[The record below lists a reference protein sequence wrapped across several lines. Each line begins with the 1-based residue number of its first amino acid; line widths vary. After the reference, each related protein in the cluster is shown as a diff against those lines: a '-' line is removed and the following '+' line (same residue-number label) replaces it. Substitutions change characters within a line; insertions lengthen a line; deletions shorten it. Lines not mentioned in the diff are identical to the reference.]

1 MRSWQTSSSTE
12 RQRSQIRTSSSTAA
26 SADRSGSITLRR
38 SPGATSRRTAPAR
51 IGIEL
56 YQIEV
61 YSFLCGRLRSE
72 ADAHDLFG
80 QLAEDAMRGIER
92 FEWRAS
98 FRTWLY

>member
-1 MRSWQTSSSTE
+1 
-12 RQRSQIRTSSSTAA
+12 
-26 SADRSGSITLRR
+26 
-38 SPGATSRRTAPAR
+38 
-51 IGIEL
+51 
-56 YQIEV
+56 V

-98 FRTWLY
+98 FRTWLYTLAHTWAASSPTRSCSETQAPIRSRSRRGVSTSVWDV